1 MALDQ
6 PDTNPIVSFE
16 QGAAGTASP
25 LAVGAGAM
33 AQQSAGVSA
42 GPWVQVLKRTF
53 RAKSAVVGLMILAF
67 IIVTQLFGYRLAPY
81 DTQHI
86 NLAAGATY
94 NSGPTLHHPLGTD
107 DLGRDILSRI
117 LVGGRISIT
126 IGFAATIFSV
136 IMGVLIGATS
146 GMARGFVDS
155 TLTMVTNW
163 FLSFPFFLLALAII
177 AVYSP
182 GTTSVLAALVISG
195 WAYFARLLRGQV
207 LSIRETEYVEA
218 ARASGAGS
226 LRVLHKHILPNSM
239 APLMVV
245 ATLSIAG
252 NITGEAGLSFLGV
265 GIPPPAI
272 TWGNMAGAGES
283 YVTFNPVYVLA
294 PSAAIAITLIA
305 VTLFGNALRDAADP
319 KLRD

>member
-6 PDTNPIVSFE
+6 PESTPVV
-16 QGAAGTASP
+16 GPGHGT
-25 LAVGAGAM
+25 LAVGAGAL
-33 AQQSAGVSA
+33 AQQASEAASRRST
-42 GPWVQVLKRTF
+42 GPWLQVLQRTF
-53 RAKSAVVGLMILAF
+53 RAKSAVVGLMLLTF
-67 IIVTQLFGYRLAPY
+67 IIVIQLFGYRLAPY
-81 DTQHI
+81 NTTHI
-86 NLAAGATY
+86 NLTAGAVY
-94 NSGPTLHHPLGTD
+94 HSPPSLKHPFGTD
-107 DLGRDILSRI
+107 DLGRDILSRL
-117 LVGGRISIT
+117 LVGGRISIA
-126 IGFAATIFSV
+126 IGFAATLISV
-136 IMGVLIGATS
+136 IVGVLIGATS

-155 TLTMVTNW
+155 VLTMVTNW

-177 AVYSP
+177 AVYGS
-182 GTTSVLAALVISG
+182 GVNSVVAALWISG

-218 ARASGAGS
+218 ARASGAGG

-265 GIPPPAI
+265 GVPPTQAI
-272 TWGNMAGAGES
+272 TWGNMAGIGEQF
-283 YVTFNPVYVLA
+283 VTFNPVEVLA

-319 KLRD
+319 KLKD